1 MKNKIST
8 DKNSHITML
17 QWNLLT
23 TDQFPFTKDNP
34 GSSSHSL
41 LDQIFIVKIVL
52 KLKSNQKKNINKFH
66 AVNNI
71 KWYKNWHEV
80 NDYLKYTSKY
90 WKLNK
95 LKF

>member
-52 KLKSNQKKNINKFH
+52 KLKSNQKKISISFMLSVILNG
-66 AVNNI
+66 I
-71 KWYKNWHEV
+71 KIDMK
-80 NDYLKYTSKY
+80 
-90 WKLNK
+90 
-95 LKF
+95 